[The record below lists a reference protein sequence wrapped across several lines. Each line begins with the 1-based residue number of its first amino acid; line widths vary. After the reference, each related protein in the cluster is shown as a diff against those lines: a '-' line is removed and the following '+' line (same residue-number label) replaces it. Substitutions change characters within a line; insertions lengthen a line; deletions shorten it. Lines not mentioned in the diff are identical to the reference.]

1 MKAVDAFIDGLPDD
15 KAVLV
20 NRLRELL
27 HELVPEIVEK
37 LSFKIPFYHYHG
49 MFCYIN
55 PTKNGIDLGLCRGK
69 DLAPEFPQLQLKER
83 AIVATVSIQATKDFE
98 KLKLRELITAAAV
111 WNQEARRLK
120 IPMVAKKKTKAVK
133 KKSKK

>member
-1 MKAVDAFIDGLPDD
+1 MKAVDAFIDGLPPD

-20 NRLRELL
+20 NRVRELL

-55 PTKNGIDLGLCRGK
+55 PTEKGIDLGFCRGK
-69 DLAPEFPQLQLKER
+69 DLTEEFPQLQLKER
-83 AIVATVSIQATKDFE
+83 AIIATVLIQSVRDFE
-98 KLKLRELITAAAV
+98 KLQLRELITAAAI
-111 WNQEARRLK
+111 WNEEARRLK
-120 IPMVAKKKTKAVK
+120 IPMVAKKKTKAAK